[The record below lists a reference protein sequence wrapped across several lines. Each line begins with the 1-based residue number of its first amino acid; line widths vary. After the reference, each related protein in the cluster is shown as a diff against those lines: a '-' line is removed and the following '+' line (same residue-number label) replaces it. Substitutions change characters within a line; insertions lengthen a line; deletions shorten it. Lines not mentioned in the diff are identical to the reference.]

1 MNLKKAFQYQKQ
13 IGKLM
18 TDIVG
23 DDLEIIKTPVNTKTT
38 AAANPNKF
46 LVNKEVYKRSELN
59 YLIPTEQQIYKD
71 EVKVL
76 KSYNTKG
83 YALPKLIAVYN
94 YLADCRRLLAEAIA
108 KTKLSLKIGANAYS
122 YDAAV
127 IYANDLRKTHYTIV
141 LQIWA
146 KRKRTR
152 FKSLPLAV
160 IMRS

>member
-59 YLIPTEQQIYKD
+59 YLFPTEQQIYKD

-108 KTKLSLKIGANAYS
+108 KTKLSLKIG
-122 YDAAV
+122 V
-127 IYANDLRKTHYTIV
+127 MMQQLFMLMICVRRLHYTIV

>member
-59 YLIPTEQQIYKD
+59 YLFPTEQQIYKD

-94 YLADCRRLLAEAIA
+94 YLADCREFWRKRLL
-108 KTKLSLKIGANAYS
+108 KLSL
-122 YDAAV
+122 V
-127 IYANDLRKTHYTIV
+127 
-141 LQIWA
+141 
-146 KRKRTR
+146 
-152 FKSLPLAV
+152 
-160 IMRS
+160 

>member
-59 YLIPTEQQIYKD
+59 YLFPTEQQIYKD

-76 KSYNTKG
+76 KSYNT
-83 YALPKLIAVYN
+83 
-94 YLADCRRLLAEAIA
+94 
-108 KTKLSLKIGANAYS
+108 TKVMHCQN
-122 YDAAV
+122 
-127 IYANDLRKTHYTIV
+127 
-141 LQIWA
+141 
-146 KRKRTR
+146 
-152 FKSLPLAV
+152 
-160 IMRS
+160 